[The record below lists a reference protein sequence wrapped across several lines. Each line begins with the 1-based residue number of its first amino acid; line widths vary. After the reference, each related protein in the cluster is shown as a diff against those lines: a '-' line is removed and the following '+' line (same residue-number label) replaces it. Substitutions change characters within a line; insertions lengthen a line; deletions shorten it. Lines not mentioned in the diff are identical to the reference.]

1 MTAKKTEVALP
12 KVEVV
17 ADRNIFS
24 VKIDNQHNFFG
35 PDVFEFTISNDGDVT
50 INDNTFSS
58 KKEAATVL
66 EAMAKF
72 LRK

>member
-1 MTAKKTEVALP
+1 MTAKKTEVASP

-24 VKIDNQHNFFG
+24 VKIDNKNFFG
-35 PDVFEFTISNDGDVT
+35 PEIFEFTISSYGDVT

-58 KKEAATVL
+58 KNEAATVL

>member
-1 MTAKKTEVALP
+1 MTAKKTEVTIP

-24 VKIDNQHNFFG
+24 VKIDNQHFFG